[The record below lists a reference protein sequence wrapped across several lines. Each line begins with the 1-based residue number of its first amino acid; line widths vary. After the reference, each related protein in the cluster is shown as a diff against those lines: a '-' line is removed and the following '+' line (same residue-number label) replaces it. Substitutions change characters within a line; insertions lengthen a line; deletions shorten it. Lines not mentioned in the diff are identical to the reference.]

1 MLNAKTIF
9 VFISCACLPLTLA
22 AQEETQSTQAHLK
35 MAEDSYNDMEY
46 EDSLKHL
53 EQAEQNHTLSREEKI
68 IGYALRAKA
77 LAIMGESESARLAFL
92 RLLELAP
99 DYAMNPKES
108 PKILFLF
115 RSVQE
120 ERRKEVEQIALR
132 VSPQTASTYPQGQP
146 VTLPFKLDGDFTKVT
161 IFNLYLR
168 VVGQPTY
175 QPLALQPVSS
185 DIWQGTLSADWAST
199 PTTHI
204 IEYYPELFAQQY
216 RIATPTTM
224 ASPASITLTIAAAA
238 PLVSVSSKSFYQKS
252 WFWWTTATLVG
263 VATGFYIVESQN
275 NAPNTPLGEV
285 PMN

>member
-1 MLNAKTIF
+1 LARILSLGSISYGYGILEQTLFRPDFEAQNSPCSQKILCIYSKRAMLNAKTIF

-146 VTLPFKLDGDFTKVT
+146 VTL
-161 IFNLYLR
+161 
-168 VVGQPTY
+168 
-175 QPLALQPVSS
+175 
-185 DIWQGTLSADWAST
+185 
-199 PTTHI
+199 
-204 IEYYPELFAQQY
+204 
-216 RIATPTTM
+216 
-224 ASPASITLTIAAAA
+224 
-238 PLVSVSSKSFYQKS
+238 
-252 WFWWTTATLVG
+252 
-263 VATGFYIVESQN
+263 
-275 NAPNTPLGEV
+275 
-285 PMN
+285 